1 MSRYRGSVEVVGGCA
16 GAGDKVQRC
25 RDAEGLNAGSAVV
38 LIVQVIV
45 QVQRFCRAGSRGI
58 AEVVHRWRRVQSKCK
73 AGAEEIQSRHRW
85 CRADAEA
92 QGAEMEVLWRLR
104 M

>member
-45 QVQRFCRAGSRGI
+45 QVHRCRTRCRGSAEQVQHQRCNKHAD
-58 AEVVHRWRRVQSKCK
+58 V
-73 AGAEEIQSRHRW
+73 EE
-85 CRADAEA
+85 
-92 QGAEMEVLWRLR
+92 LR
-104 M
+104 C